1 MSTPESTL
9 PKIVNAPERVAV
21 FGRTYE
27 IRKFTLG
34 PMTQAL
40 EHVGVLSV
48 LLQSLYDLPKN
59 PDGSINTDPKQ
70 ILTLVSHA
78 LMISGPSIFGIIS
91 IATKEPPEWLEEQD
105 TMDGLRLFAKVVE
118 KNLDFFSQKTID
130 EVVSLIG
137 SITLTT
143 GGESSTS

>member
-1 MSTPESTL
+1 LSQPESTL
-9 PKIVNAPERVAV
+9 PKIVNAPELVKA

-27 IRKFTLG
+27 IKKFTLG

-40 EHVGVLSV
+40 EHVGILSV
-48 LLQSLYDLPKN
+48 LLQSLYDLPKK
-59 PDGSINTDPKQ
+59 PDGSIDTNPKQ

-78 LMISGPSIFGIIS
+78 LMISGPAIFGIIS

-105 TMDGLRLFAKVVE
+105 TMEGLRLFAKVVE

-130 EVVSLIG
+130 EVVELIG
-137 SITLTT
+137 SMTPST
-143 GGESSTS
+143 GGGSSTS